1 MVTRYKSGKGGNS
14 EPVAQVYSA
23 DEHKIQN
30 SKIDK
35 DALWAIRKIQ
45 GTGAEA
51 YIVGGAVRDLLL
63 DKTPKDF
70 DIATSASPRQIQRL
84 FWNSRVIGK
93 RFKIVH
99 LFFNEKI
106 IEVTTFRSDEENFE
120 EGNNNIFGTIEQDSK
135 RRDFTL
141 NSLYYNPV
149 NGQLL
154 DFNNAMA
161 DLEKKVIRSLIP
173 LRYTFS
179 EDPVRMVRALKYHC
193 TTGFRLKTGVRWAI
207 KRNWKNIANVSTSRL
222 TEEVNKIIGS
232 GYCKEIFL
240 ELHKY
245 KLLVFMLP
253 CYSVYIKYPQV
264 LAALDEL
271 DKKVRE
277 NKAKGIELSRSEHI
291 YYLIAPLILLED
303 VYESNEAR
311 FKEVYRQAKILIS
324 PMTPP
329 NYDIENACSLVLE
342 SYGFKQRRAV
352 KKTSP
357 PQKAKTKKPAPP
369 RKKKPTNDAAKDV
382 HKKKVSGPSGQLN
395 RVPPKEAK
403 SSAEAHDE

>member
-1 MVTRYKSGKGGNS
+1 MVTRYKSGKNGSS

-154 DFNNAMA
+154 DFNNAME
-161 DLEKKVIRSLIP
+161 DLDKKVIRSLIP
-173 LRYTFS
+173 LRYSFS
-179 EDPVRMVRALKYHC
+179 EDPVRMVRAIKYHC
-193 TTGFRLKTGVRWAI
+193 TTGFRLKTGVRFAI
-207 KRNWKNIANVSTSRL
+207 RRNWKNLASISTSRL

-232 GYCKEIFL
+232 GYCKDIFL

-245 KLLVFMLP
+245 KLLVYMLP
-253 CYSVYIKYPQV
+253 CYSVYIKYPTV
-264 LAALDEL
+264 LEALDEL
-271 DKKVRE
+271 DKKVKE
-277 NKAKGIELSRSEHI
+277 NKQKGIEMQRSQQLF
-291 YYLIAPLILLED
+291 YLIEPLILID
-303 VYESNEAR
+303 DNYENSEAR
-311 FKEVYRQAKILIS
+311 FKEIFRQAKILIS

-342 SYGFKQRRAV
+342 SHGFKHHRA
-352 KKTSP
+352 KKQNL
-357 PQKAKTKKPAPP
+357 PQKGAKKKPAPRKRKP
-369 RKKKPTNDAAKDV
+369 AASEDKREVNKKKIK
-382 HKKKVSGPSGQLN
+382 GPSGKLN
-395 RVPPKEAK
+395 RVPTAEPKTL
-403 SSAEAHDE
+403 AEARDD